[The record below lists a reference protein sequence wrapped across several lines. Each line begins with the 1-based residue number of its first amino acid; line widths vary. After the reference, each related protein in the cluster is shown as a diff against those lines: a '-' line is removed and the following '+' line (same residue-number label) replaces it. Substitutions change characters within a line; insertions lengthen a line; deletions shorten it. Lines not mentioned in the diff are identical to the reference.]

1 MLFCAEGS
9 TLLLSVL
16 PPEDIDALGMLLCAE
31 GSTLLLAVLSPE
43 DIWN

>member
-16 PPEDIDALGMLLCAE
+16 SPEDIDALGMLLCAE
-31 GSTLLLAVLSPE
+31 GSTLLLAVLSSE
-43 DIWN
+43 GIWN